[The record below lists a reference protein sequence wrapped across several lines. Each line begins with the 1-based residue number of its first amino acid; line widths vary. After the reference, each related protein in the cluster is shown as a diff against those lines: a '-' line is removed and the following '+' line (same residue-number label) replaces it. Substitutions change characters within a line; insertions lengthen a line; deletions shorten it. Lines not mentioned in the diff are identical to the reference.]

1 MSMPANKLL
10 HLNEIRP
17 FGGGMKV
24 GFFFGAGAE
33 IGYGLPSGG
42 KFAIDLFRQDVSE
55 HKKKLREQLSKI
67 DPRTNYATSWLPE
80 NYATQRIHAFGKN
93 EFTALIESSI
103 EYRKSEIIRRLNA
116 FDEEVEYALS
126 QLGVE
131 KHILVEKFN
140 EQMDT
145 AFGEH
150 LYSTAIR
157 MNPILANEVR
167 LFGSESYSAIL
178 SVISSEQTSADLQ
191 RYAGA
196 FLQLLVGAHG
206 QHLVQRLNQEL
217 FEAAP
222 DDIPI
227 FDDVTGMFKL
237 EFSRAGL
244 TALELLIEKHRNYNL
259 ENGDVCEILCAVSQ
273 QVLENIFTTV
283 LDYQSLIDSHFRY
296 LFSPRTEWAKFSKM
310 VIFLRA
316 TREYIVKQLNE
327 VGDLPDNGYYHDL
340 EKCKQLG
347 LEVSAIGTSNYNSL
361 IEKISEDLDFEIP
374 AVQHLNGGVT
384 DYYNPYKNSVIS
396 EEDPDKVPED
406 QIHVPFVLTQSGL
419 KPLTSVD
426 MSRRYVELYDEYVE
440 CDRLVVVGYG
450 FNIDDSHINGLFR
463 KLIEEEGKPMVWVCQ
478 DRDGP
483 AESQKRALVKR
494 LRIAPEHRDLI
505 TVIPVEP
512 ETRLI
517 GDEGWLEIV
526 AQTD

>member
-1 MSMPANKLL
+1 
-10 HLNEIRP
+10 
-17 FGGGMKV
+17 MKV

-42 KFAIDLFRQDVSE
+42 KFAIDLFRQDVSD
-55 HKKKLREQLSKI
+55 HKKRLREQLGKI

-103 EYRKSEIIRRLNA
+103 EYRKNEIIRRLNS
-116 FDEEVEYALS
+116 FDEEVEAALA
-126 QLGVE
+126 QLAIE
-131 KHILVEKFN
+131 KDFLIKKFN
-140 EQMDT
+140 EQMD
-145 AFGEH
+145 AGFGEH

-167 LFGSESYSAIL
+167 LFGSEFYSAIL
-178 SVISSEQTSADLQ
+178 SVISDGQNSADLQ

-227 FDDVTGMFKL
+227 FDDVTGMFRL
-237 EFSRAGL
+237 EFNRAGL
-244 TALELLIEKHRNYNL
+244 TALELLLEKRRDYDL
-259 ENGDVCEILCAVSQ
+259 EDGGVSEILCAVSQ
-273 QVLENIFTTV
+273 KVLENIFTTV

-316 TREYIVKQLNE
+316 TRDYIVKQLDE
-327 VGDLPDNGYYHDL
+327 IDHLPQDGYYHDL
-340 EKCKQLG
+340 EQCALLG
-347 LEVSAIGTSNYNSL
+347 LEISAIGTSNYNNL
-361 IEKISEDLDFEIP
+361 VEQISQDLDFQIP
-374 AVQHLNGGVT
+374 TVQHLNGGVT

-396 EEDPDKVPED
+396 VSSPDLVPDE

-426 MSRRYVELYDEYVE
+426 MSRRYVGLYDEYVS

-463 KLIEEEGKPMVWVCQ
+463 KLIEEAGKPMVWICL
-478 DRDGP
+478 DKDGP
-483 AESQKRALVKR
+483 AESQKRALVNR
-494 LRIAPEHRDLI
+494 LRIAPEHREQI
-505 TVIPVEP
+505 QVVPVDP
-512 ETRLI
+512 ATRSV
-517 GDEGWLEIV
+517 DEESWLEL
-526 AQTD
+526 ATQNRGAS

>member
-1 MSMPANKLL
+1 
-10 HLNEIRP
+10 
-17 FGGGMKV
+17 MKV

-55 HKKKLREQLSKI
+55 HKKKLREQLGQI
-67 DPRTNYATSWLPE
+67 DARTNYATSWLPE

-103 EYRKSEIIRRLNA
+103 EYRKNEIIRRLNV

-126 QLGVE
+126 QLGIE
-131 KHILVEKFN
+131 KDVLIDKFN

-145 AFGEH
+145 DFGEH

-178 SVISSEQTSADLQ
+178 SVISGGQNSADLQ

-244 TALELLIEKHRNYNL
+244 TALELLLEKRRNYDL
-259 ENGDVCEILCAVSQ
+259 ENGNVSEILCAVSQ

-316 TREYIVKQLNE
+316 TRDYIVKQLDE
-327 VGDLPDNGYYHDL
+327 IGDLPENGYYHDL
-340 EKCKQLG
+340 EKCEQLG
-347 LEVSAIGTSNYNSL
+347 LEVSAIGTSNYNNL
-361 IEKISEDLDFEIP
+361 VEKISEDLDFEIP

-396 EEDPDKVPED
+396 EDDPDQVPED
-406 QIHVPFVLTQSGL
+406 QLHVPFVLTQSGL

-426 MSRRYVELYDEYVE
+426 MSRRYVGLYDEYVA
-440 CDRLVVVGYG
+440 CDRLVIVGYG

-463 KLIEEEGKPMVWVCQ
+463 KLVEEEGKSMFWVCLGK
-478 DRDGP
+478 DGS

-512 ETRLI
+512 ATRSI
-517 GDEGWLEIV
+517 GDEGWLDIV
-526 AQTD
+526 AQGN

>member
-1 MSMPANKLL
+1 
-10 HLNEIRP
+10 
-17 FGGGMKV
+17 MKV

-55 HKKKLREQLSKI
+55 HKKKLREQLGQI

-103 EYRKSEIIRRLNA
+103 EYRKNEIIRRLNS
-116 FDEEVEYALS
+116 FDEEVEYALA
-126 QLGVE
+126 QLGIE
-131 KHILVEKFN
+131 KDALIEKFN

-145 AFGEH
+145 DFGEH

-178 SVISSEQTSADLQ
+178 SVISCGQNSADLQ
-191 RYAGA
+191 RYAGS

-227 FDDVTGMFKL
+227 FDDVTGMFRL

-244 TALELLIEKHRNYNL
+244 TALELLLEKRRDYDI
-259 ENGDVCEILCAVSQ
+259 ENGNVSEILCAASQ

-316 TREYIVKQLNE
+316 TRDYIVKQLE
-327 VGDLPDNGYYHDL
+327 EIGDLPESGYYHDL
-340 EKCKQLG
+340 ENCEQLG
-347 LEVSAIGTSNYNSL
+347 LEISAIGTSNYNNL
-361 IEKISEDLDFEIP
+361 IEKISQDLDFEIP
-374 AVQHLNGGVT
+374 PVQHLNGGVT

-396 EEDPDKVPED
+396 ESDPDQVPED

-426 MSRRYVELYDEYVE
+426 MSRRYVGLYDEYVV

-463 KLIEEEGKPMVWVCQ
+463 KLIEEAGKPMVWVCL
-478 DRDGP
+478 DKDGS

-494 LRIAPEHRDLI
+494 LRIAPEYRELI
-505 TVIPVEP
+505 SVIPVDP
-512 ETRLI
+512 ATRSI
-517 GDEGWLEIV
+517 GDEGWLELV
-526 AQTD
+526 TQNN